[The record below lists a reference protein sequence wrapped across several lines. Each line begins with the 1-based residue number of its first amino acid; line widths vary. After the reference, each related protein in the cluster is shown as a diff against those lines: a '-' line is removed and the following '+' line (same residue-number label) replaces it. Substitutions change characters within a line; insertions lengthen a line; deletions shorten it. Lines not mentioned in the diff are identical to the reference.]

1 MTRWTPE
8 QIKQAK
14 AEHAKKKGV
23 EYSRYEKPPRKNFSA
38 YLAPAVLEALKKD
51 AADNF
56 RSANSHLCFIVEN
69 YLREKGLIK

>member
-8 QIKQAK
+8 QIKKAK
-14 AEHAKKKGV
+14 AEHAEKV
-23 EYSRYEKPPRKNFSA
+23 QYSKYEKPARKNFSA
-38 YLAPAVLEALKKD
+38 YLAPAVLDALKKD

-56 RSANSHLCFIVEN
+56 RSANSHLCFIVES